1 MINYLWLGLVLIAIA
16 FGAGKE
22 LFDYPTKETPKPVQ
36 ITLADDAFPTGEETD
51 IEGETYYSY
60 ELDFSDSNSVDIPT
74 NLSIS
79 DERVLAELE
88 YNIGKDDFTTH
99 SITGVSVPVDTEDED
114 LKLEFT
120 IIDDDNEVFLAAG
133 PSFSMESIIPAPEN
147 PTAGLDRP
155 ITITSIAATSKS
167 GSTASNLS
175 IGIPTYTFDEVSYAD
190 GETESWMLV
199 LTTAVADYAEFS
211 IELAIGLIGIM
222 MFWLGLMRIAE
233 AAGLVKFLAKLL
245 KPVMVFL
252 FPDVDPDGDAMGAI
266 LMNVAANMLG
276 LGNAATPLGIK
287 AMKELQKENEYK
299 SYASNAQC
307 MLLAINTS
315 SVTLLPATVIGYRAA
330 AGSVNLMEFW
340 PVMIMSTT
348 AATIAAVIATKL
360 LEKLPI
366 FAIPADAEKNDFSE
380 TEEGASS

>member
-1 MINYLWLGLVLIAIA
+1 MINYLWLGLVFIAIA
-16 FGAGKE
+16 FGAGKSM
-22 LFDYPTKETPKPVQ
+22 LGYPTKETPKPVQ

-60 ELDFSDSNSVDIPT
+60 ELDFSDSKSVEIPT

-99 SITGVSVPVDTEDED
+99 SITGVSVPVETEDDD

-133 PSFSMESIIPAPEN
+133 PSFSMDSIIPSPEN
-147 PTAGLDRP
+147 PTASMDRP

-167 GSTASNLS
+167 ASTASNLS
-175 IGIPTYTFDEVSYAD
+175 IGIPTYTFDEFSYAD

-330 AGSVNLMEFW
+330 AGSANLMEFW
-340 PVMIMSTT
+340 PVMIMSTSV
-348 AATIAAVIATKL
+348 ATIAAVIATKL
-360 LEKLPI
+360 LEKLSV
-366 FAIPADAEKNDFSE
+366 FAIPADAEKNDFTE
-380 TEEGASS
+380 TEEGEKA